1 MEVYVKM
8 KSEILPKRIVL
19 QSSAVSVKE
28 LRILVRAAFKLP
40 SERDTFLRIE
50 DAASHHEYV
59 GDSELIP
66 QDTSLVVTRT
76 RRKFNRWF
84 LSPHS
89 VGFSICCVCRAASLE
104 SE

>member
-76 RRKFNRWF
+76 RRPQAWNPNELGHNTW
-84 LSPHS
+84 
-89 VGFSICCVCRAASLE
+89 
-104 SE
+104 